1 MTIVFHYPRGI
12 GYFANVEDL
21 GTQIELVTNAQPPI
35 LQVSALRKSFADN
48 HVLKDMTL
56 DITKGEAVTII
67 GTSGC
72 GKSLFFKC
80 LQGLIAPDSGTI
92 LINGQNLRDLTTKE
106 RTDYERH
113 RSVLFQYGGLFDSLK
128 VWENI
133 CFLQTN
139 LGDMPNEQARE
150 IAVEKLAI
158 VGLAADVCDLY
169 PSDLSGGMQKRVG
182 FARAIANDPEILFLD
197 EPTAGLDPIM
207 SNEICRFISESV
219 SALGATTISISSD
232 LNTVERISD
241 RVTML
246 HDGHFVW
253 DGPSDQLYSSGNKCV
268 HQFVNKL
275 AVGPIAVGV

>member
-1 MTIVFHYPRGI
+1 MTAKGQP
-12 GYFANVEDL
+12 L
-21 GTQIELVTNAQPPI
+21 LQI
-35 LQVSALRKSFADN
+35 SGLRKSFGNN

-56 DITKGEAVTII
+56 DVAKGEAITII
-67 GTSGC
+67 GTSGS
-72 GKSLFFKC
+72 GKSLLFKC
-80 LQGLIAPDSGTI
+80 LQYLIAPDAGTI
-92 LINGQNLRDLTTKE
+92 KINGHNLHEMTARDRRE
-106 RTDYERH
+106 YEQR

-133 CFLQTN
+133 GFLQTN
-139 LGDMPNEQARE
+139 LGEMSDDQARE
-150 IAVEKLAI
+150 IAIEKLAI
-158 VGLAADVCDLY
+158 VGLPADVCDLY

-182 FARAIANDPEILFLD
+182 FARAIANDPEFLFLD

-241 RVTML
+241 RVAMI
-246 HDGHFVW
+246 HDGQFVW
-253 DGPSDQLYSSGNKCV
+253 DGPTDRLYSSGNEYV

-275 AVGPIAVGV
+275 SDGPIAVGA

>member
-1 MTIVFHYPRGI
+1 MTTMSETDTP
-12 GYFANVEDL
+12 L
-21 GTQIELVTNAQPPI
+21 LS
-35 LQVSALRKSFADN
+35 VSALHKSFADN
-48 HVLKDMTL
+48 HVLKNMTL
-56 DITKGEAVTII
+56 DVAKGEALTII

-80 LQGLIAPDSGTI
+80 LQDLIAPDGGTI
-92 LINGQNLRDLTTKE
+92 KINGQNLRAMSAQKRKE
-106 RTDYERH
+106 YENS

-139 LGDMPNEQARE
+139 LNELSNQEARQV
-150 IAVEKLAI
+150 AVEKLAI
-158 VGLAADVCDLY
+158 VGLPADVCDLY

-182 FARAIANDPEILFLD
+182 FARAIANDPKILFLD

-232 LNTVERISD
+232 LNTVEGISN
-241 RVTML
+241 RVAMI
-246 HDGHFVW
+246 HNGQIEW
-253 DGPSDQLYSSGNKCV
+253 NGPTSQLYSSGNDYV
-268 HQFVNKL
+268 NQFVNKL
-275 AVGPIAVGV
+275 ADGPIAVGL